1 MIQKSTFR
9 AILAFQVQQI
19 ERHPGEWCVCAGRYL
34 VAGGRDRTPDGA
46 AATCEGVWL
55 DRRGAAAAGRR
66 VVVPGVVLVHD
77 PGKVDLPSDCL
88 AFLYLFFFPRKKK
101 YHAIAVKKKGTKT
114 KSLDSLI

>member
-1 MIQKSTFR
+1 MN
-9 AILAFQVQQI
+9 
-19 ERHPGEWCVCAGRYL
+19 CVSAGWYL

-88 AFLYLFFFPRKKK
+88 AFLYLFFSKKK
-101 YHAIAVKKKGTKT
+101 NIKQ
-114 KSLDSLI
+114 SQ